1 MAATPWSIEAWCASQ
16 HVSDWNVLGVSS
28 VAFLQR
34 LNLSSTHVFCN
45 VDTVPVPYEIPGVPG
60 QGPLLSQDHLETLYD
75 VIVTVIAMGAPSI
88 AAMAELWLRLFAS
101 ILAPLGIAHL
111 LYKELQQNQQQQ
123 PAKATKDGTA
133 ANKSSFWMLSLAC
146 IITTASA
153 GVLLTDTL
161 YVLEFGPGYGGAL
174 LAMAVL
180 LSWKACA
187 RSSMHKTRL
196 AVSCVVLLTALLV
209 YDNGSLTFGDPNDAV
224 KIDEGLYYDGMYRPF
239 WGYCWLRMM
248 L

>member
-16 HVSDWNVLGVSS
+16 QVSDWNVLGVSS

-45 VDTVPVPYEIPGVPG
+45 VHTAPVPYEIPGVPG

-111 LYKELQQNQQQQ
+111 LYKELLQQNQQQQ
-123 PAKATKDGTA
+123 PPKATKDGSIQPVAKKKAITV
-133 ANKSSFWMLSLAC
+133 SSVRQLFNGLSV
-146 IITTASA
+146 I
-153 GVLLTDTL
+153 
-161 YVLEFGPGYGGAL
+161 
-174 LAMAVL
+174 
-180 LSWKACA
+180 
-187 RSSMHKTRL
+187 
-196 AVSCVVLLTALLV
+196 
-209 YDNGSLTFGDPNDAV
+209 NDA
-224 KIDEGLYYDGMYRPF
+224 KNA
-239 WGYCWLRMM
+239 
-248 L
+248 